1 MPHGKWLVY
10 FRIKLFI
17 SFFILK
23 MWDMN
28 FWMQGQKMHLWQDH
42 LGFWGF
48 RLHNLCFVGLLW
60 GIKCFSC
67 NAKSN
72 HFGSIIDKDFSLSL

>member
-17 SFFILK
+17 SFFIPK

-42 LGFWGF
+42 LGFWV
-48 RLHNLCFVGLLW
+48 FVDIICALLDSYE
-60 GIKCFSC
+60 IKCLSY